1 MRVLEFT
8 VAAIIVMMLG
18 GLAGWYFFI
27 KGETAQLQASDT
39 ARGFGTDAPFSS
51 GSTGGVVTQGTTGQQ
66 ATNGAGDGTPSPG
79 LFSRI
84 ANTLSF
90 GWWGNRSFDSDTGI
104 TDFLP
109 FGNPGPDDDS
119 VDGKTDDVTTPPPPR
134 LWRVSA
140 APAAGIG
147 FIDGTAS
154 LRFVDRANGNVWSAD
169 PVTGAV
175 GRITNTLM
183 PKTYEALFARDGSVV
198 LRSISDSGLIST
210 FAAVASTTL
219 PSTSATTTYMK
230 LEGVYL
236 PQNIATIAVSPSARK
251 LLYLTTNAQGTTAT
265 EASWRDGER
274 KVLFTS
280 ALSQWGVLWLP
291 NKIIAVQKAADGAS
305 GYAFEVK
312 SSALIPQL
320 RDLPGLTYLPRADS
334 NAILFGTSERG
345 SVRLY
350 SQAAKDATPV
360 ELPIHTTAEK
370 CVWAPGAGQIA
381 YCAVPQEINSR
392 IYLLDS
398 YRGAEHSSDAWWK
411 VDISAGTAEQFETP
425 QTDGG
430 IDVFRP
436 IINESGTHIAYLNA
450 RDMTIWVLRIAE

>member
-1 MRVLEFT
+1 MRTAKHVLEFT
-8 VAAIIVMMLG
+8 AAAIIVMMLG

-27 KGETAQLQASDT
+27 KGETAQIQTADT

-51 GSTGGVVTQGTTGQQ
+51 GSNSGVVTQGTTGQPSGG
-66 ATNGAGDGTPSPG
+66 TGDGTSSPG

-84 ANTLSF
+84 ANTLTF
-90 GWWGNRSFDSDTGI
+90 GWWGNSSFDAGTGI

-109 FGNPGPDDDS
+109 FGNSGPTDDDG
-119 VDGKTDDVTTPPPPR
+119 DGKPDDVTTPPPPR

-147 FIDGTAS
+147 FIDGTAN
-154 LRFVDRANGNVWSAD
+154 LRFVERANGNVWSAD
-169 PVTGAV
+169 PATGAV

-183 PKTYEALFARDGSVV
+183 PKTYDALFSRDGSVI

-210 FAAVASTTL
+210 FAAVAS
-219 PSTSATTTYMK
+219 STSATTTYMK

-236 PQNIATIAVSPSARK
+236 PSNIGTIAVSPSTRK

-265 EASWRDGER
+265 EANWRDGER

-280 ALSQWGVLWLP
+280 ALSQWNIQWLTE
-291 NKIIAVQKAADGAS
+291 KIFAVQKAADGAS

-312 SSALIPQL
+312 SSALIPKL
-320 RDLPGLTYLPRADS
+320 RNLPGLTYLPRAGS
-334 NAILFGTSERG
+334 TAILFGTSENG
-345 SVRLY
+345 NVRLY
-350 SQAAKDATPV
+350 SEAAEDATPV

-370 CVWAPGAGQIA
+370 CVWAPGAGLIA
-381 YCAVPQEINSR
+381 YCAVPQEINTR
-392 IYLLDS
+392 LYLLDS
-398 YRGAEHSSDAWWK
+398 YRGAGHTSDAWWK
-411 VDISAGTAEQFETP
+411 VDVSAGTAEQFETP

-436 IINESGTHIAYLNA
+436 LMSEVGTHIAYLNA